1 MRILPFGMGRGR
13 NHPSEHG
20 WNMVHKRVEGNKRI
34 SIHLISIHL
43 RWAAIKDWFLLMSHE
58 NWNVFILAP
67 PRTHYFSLGRP
78 SPTNHDEGHLFQH
91 VFAVGEELPEPYCF
105 PALLHIAWRIFEKEP
120 PWCKLPTSASSK
132 SPRIC
137 TRKTVPTNS
146 TYQQSRSSFQRY
158 IESLWFRFI
167 ASVFLR
173 GTILVPEIE
182 QVHEI
187 DTCPERSSEWSA
199 QLPTS
204 QRSHE
209 LF

>member
-1 MRILPFGMGRGR
+1 
-13 NHPSEHG
+13 
-20 WNMVHKRVEGNKRI
+20 
-34 SIHLISIHL
+34 
-43 RWAAIKDWFLLMSHE
+43 MSHE
-58 NWNVFILAP
+58 TTWNVFILAP

-120 PWCKLPTSASSK
+120 PWCKLPTSPSSK

-146 TYQQSRSSFQRY
+146 QEVLFRDTLNLCDLDLSF
-158 IESLWFRFI
+158 LF
-167 ASVFLR
+167 FLR

-187 DTCPERSSEWSA
+187 DMCPERSSEWSA
-199 QLPTS
+199 QLPTC